1 MAVDA
6 TPLWVAIG
14 VLVVPNHTLPG
25 LPEPPRAG
33 GGGGDVAWRWVTSD
47 AARAAD
53 AARYVVVPC
62 PDGFSR
68 RAWGDMQFSCFCKAA
83 WWFRRALLLFPRARY
98 LAKAEDDSVVRHERL
113 VLELRLAAEAA
124 AAAPPASGPPL
135 HRRHVWYGHFAWAVH
150 DGARGAYCG
159 PGDETLRAAL
169 PHCRPGWSPTEAVL
183 APFASGGLDVRS
195 RAFAA
200 ALAAC
205 DYVWAHL
212 HHRDFEGDCDGL
224 QGYFA
229 SLCLGNDRSS
239 GNGGGAGG
247 GGSGSDAGE
256 VTALHL
262 TVTKFHPPPADRHAT
277 ILHPLKR
284 PHPAHMSGA
293 SASGAAPLWAASG
306 TGAAEPALLP
316 LAFSLRPS
324 AQHLSWEPHNRSVV
338 ERYLRHRET
347 PRSLCRHVPCG

>member
-1 MAVDA
+1 MDDTAQGI
-6 TPLWVAIG
+6 LG
-14 VLVVPNHTLPG
+14 LVRLINTSW
-25 LPEPPRAG
+25 PP
-33 GGGGDVAWRWVTSD
+33 
-47 AARAAD
+47 
-53 AARYVVVPC
+53 Y
-62 PDGFSR
+62 DGFHS
-68 RAWGDMQFSCFCKAA
+68 QCLHEVCFSA
-83 WWFRRALLLFPRARY
+83 
-98 LAKAEDDSVVRHERL
+98 
-113 VLELRLAAEAA
+113 
-124 AAAPPASGPPL
+124 
-135 HRRHVWYGHFAWAVH
+135 
-150 DGARGAYCG
+150 
-159 PGDETLRAAL
+159 
-169 PHCRPGWSPTEAVL
+169 
-183 APFASGGLDVRS
+183 
-195 RAFAA
+195 
-200 ALAAC
+200 
-205 DYVWAHL
+205 
-212 HHRDFEGDCDGL
+212 EGDCDGL

-293 SASGAAPLWAASG
+293 FASGAAPLWAASG